1 MASLEILRNFLD
13 LSILKRFMNILIQYQ
28 FDIRISIFYYVTI

>member
-13 LSILKRFMNILIQYQ
+13 LSILKRFTNILIQYQ